1 MERRSEIIKCKVLS
15 RTPPLL
21 TAAASSLPTDFVPP
35 RNRFE
40 SAEHELETLRAQV
53 VSINQEITALQARAR
68 AAEQRDKIR
77 QDMISKLEYKLE
89 YAEYRIQ

>member
-1 MERRSEIIKCKVLS
+1 MAEIGCNWARIGPSKSSQSLS
-15 RTPPLL
+15 IAHKWAVIPL
-21 TAAASSLPTDFVPP
+21 T
-35 RNRFE
+35 RFE

-68 AAEQRDKIR
+68 AVEQRDKIS